1 MRLVSIQVGE
11 VRTHIS
17 PSGETWTSGYVKSPV
32 LGPVAVGSTS
42 ISGDAQH
49 NKKVHGGA
57 HRAILAYSAEHYERW
72 QQELAVALPYG
83 SFGENFT
90 ISGLD
95 EDSVCLGDIYAVG
108 DTVRVQVSQPRKP
121 CNQIY
126 LHLQIEGI
134 QQRVDE
140 TLRTGWYMRVLQT
153 GEVVA
158 GMTVTLVDRPHPEWP
173 IMRVHQAYDHRR
185 TDPATAL
192 ALAEVEA
199 LEPGWRQRLMKS
211 TS

>member
-1 MRLVSIQVGE
+1 MHLVSIQVGE
-11 VRTHIS
+11 VRTHTLS
-17 PSGETWTSGYVKSPV
+17 SGETWTSGYVKSPV
-32 LGPVAVGSTS
+32 QGPVVVGLTN
-42 ISGDAQH
+42 IAGDAQH

-57 HRAILAYSAEHYERW
+57 HRAILGYSAEHYERW
-72 QQELAVALPYG
+72 QQELGVALPYG

-90 ISGLD
+90 VSGLD
-95 EDSVCLGDIYAVG
+95 EDSVCLGDVYLIG

-134 QQRVDE
+134 QKRVDE
-140 TLRTGWYMRVLQT
+140 TLRTGWYLRVLQT
-153 GEVVA
+153 GEVAA
-158 GMTVTLVDRPHPEWP
+158 GMSIALVDRSYPEWP
-173 IMRVHQAYDHRR
+173 IVRVHQAYDHRH

-211 TS
+211 AN